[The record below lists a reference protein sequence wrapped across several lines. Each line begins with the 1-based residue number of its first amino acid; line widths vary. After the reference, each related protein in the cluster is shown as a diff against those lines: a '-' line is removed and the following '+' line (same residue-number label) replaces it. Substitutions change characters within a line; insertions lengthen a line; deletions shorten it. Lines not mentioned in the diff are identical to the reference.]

1 MAESCKEQQVKVEE
15 EVLQP
20 VDKFV
25 QEQRQRCENEPCNP
39 WLLCLNQ
46 LVCWLVW
53 VTVKI
58 TEWVL
63 VVVVRWVYRLVCVV
77 VSIVVGLLALIFTFN
92 PDILVRAL
100 LDLWELAK
108 DAVFLA
114 LGFVLFY
121 ANHAADFFLTTL
133 DLKDKK
139 RKLTKEE
146 RSTLR
151 KIYGDSLL
159 YDLIEINEGR
169 LGIMGP
175 PFATKPGATTIGYT
189 IYFRTY
195 SIVTLV
201 HESVHVWQFQF
212 GGTHYIG
219 QSAVYQIIKGLGGS
233 DPYDWL
239 GMIGTD
245 AEAWYL
251 LESVEAQAEFIEDV
265 FNFGRF
271 VLDDGT
277 EDTANG
283 AFFQERDDG
292 DNVFTYGIDT
302 NGNEITDPA
311 AGAMDFTDIAD
322 AAWTILRTG

>member
-1 MAESCKEQQVKVEE
+1 MAESCKEQLVKVEE

-25 QEQRQRCENEPCNP
+25 KEQRERCENEPCNP

-58 TEWVL
+58 TEWV
-63 VVVVRWVYRLVCVV
+63 VIVVVRWVYRLVCIA
-77 VSIVVGLLALIFTFN
+77 VSLVVGLLALIFTFN
-92 PDILVRAL
+92 PDILARAL
-100 LDLWELAK
+100 LDVWELAK
-108 DAVFLA
+108 DVVFFA
-114 LGFVLFY
+114 LGAILLY
-121 ANHAADFFLTTL
+121 GNHAIDVILTTL

-146 RSTLR
+146 ITTLR

-159 YDLIEINEGR
+159 YDLIEVNEGR

-175 PFATKPGATTIGYT
+175 PFATAPGATTIGFT

-195 SIVTLV
+195 SVVTLI

-219 QSAVYQIIKGLGGS
+219 QSAVYQVLKGLGGA
-233 DPYDWL
+233 DPYNWFA
-239 GMIGTD
+239 MIGTD
-245 AEAWYL
+245 VNAWYL
-251 LESVEAQAEFIEDV
+251 LESVEAQAEFVEDV

-271 VLDDGT
+271 VFDDGT
-277 EDTANG
+277 EDTIHG

-292 DNVFTYGIDT
+292 DNAFTYAIDAA
-302 NGNEITDPA
+302 GNETTDPA
-311 AGAMDFTDIAD
+311 AGALDFTDIAN

>member
-1 MAESCKEQQVKVEE
+1 
-15 EVLQP
+15 
-20 VDKFV
+20 
-25 QEQRQRCENEPCNP
+25 
-39 WLLCLNQ
+39 
-46 LVCWLVW
+46 
-53 VTVKI
+53 
-58 TEWVL
+58 
-63 VVVVRWVYRLVCVV
+63 
-77 VSIVVGLLALIFTFN
+77 LLALIFTFN

-151 KIYGDSLL
+151 QIYGDSLL

-311 AGAMDFTDIAD
+311 AGAMDFTDIAN